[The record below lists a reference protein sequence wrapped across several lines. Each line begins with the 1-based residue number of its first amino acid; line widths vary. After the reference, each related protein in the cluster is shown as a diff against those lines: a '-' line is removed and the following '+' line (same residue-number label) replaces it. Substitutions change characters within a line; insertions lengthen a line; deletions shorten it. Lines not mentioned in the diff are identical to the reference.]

1 MVSTYTALKRMSYW
15 VLLVSF
21 PFVLNG
27 CFAAVPVAIVGGAN
41 LYNAGRV
48 QYPDIKFE
56 DPAPLKVTYQ
66 ESQESVWNAV
76 VSSLQELNEQVSFID
91 KTSGIIH
98 TEPRNF
104 NDISWVDKSLGL
116 SAFRYAY
123 NIVCTNSSVKVEVP
137 FTEEKFFNEK
147 ERNIPEGSNMMQH
160 ILFDHLHRKLKIVA
174 EQFPPEKRKK

>member
-15 VLLVSF
+15 VVLVSV
-21 PFVLNG
+21 PFVLTG

-91 KTSGIIH
+91 KTSGIIR

-116 SAFRYAY
+116 STFRYAY
-123 NIVCTNSSVKVEVP
+123 SLVCINSSVKVEVP

-147 ERNIPEGSNMMQH
+147 KRMIPEGSNMMRH
-160 ILFDHLHRKLKIVA
+160 ILFDHLNRKLSRVA
-174 EQFPPEKRKK
+174 Q